1 MAVRHKIPNTR
12 RVEVIINGVAV
23 RTTAG
28 QIREGL
34 GRFMSVN
41 NSARGALESLE
52 KSVKDDTS
60 RFGGIKGAF
69 TRGIMGDFGVHQV
82 QLDLL

>member
-12 RVEVIINGVAV
+12 RVEVIINGIAV

-41 NSARGALESLE
+41 NSARGALEFLE
-52 KSVKDDTS
+52 KSAKEDPKTN
-60 RFGGIKGAF
+60 F
-69 TRGIMGDFGVHQV
+69 RGIMGDFGVHQV

>member
-1 MAVRHKIPNTR
+1 MAVRFKIRNTQ
-12 RVEVIINGVAV
+12 RVEVIINKVAV

-34 GRFMSVN
+34 GRFTSIN
-41 NSARGALESLE
+41 NAAAGALDWLE
-52 KSVKDDTS
+52 QSAQGSPKTT
-60 RFGGIKGAF
+60 RFCGIVG
-69 TRGIMGDFGVHQV
+69 TFGTHDV